1 MRLTSDTRRPGT
13 TGEMNCD
20 DSEKQIIRVL
30 ILVAFCIGVDLTCAL
45 TALHALLVGH
55 GADVNYVD
63 GRKRVCR

>member
-1 MRLTSDTRRPGT
+1 
-13 TGEMNCD
+13 MNCD